1 MATKWKKGKA
11 IFSFLAFFT
20 GLTMLVVNLV
30 PAAGIA
36 AAFGMEIY
44 EGQPDYQESG
54 EFRDLISEK
63 LSELIGV
70 ATGGKSYSG
79 YFTDSTGAVYKFMD
93 ESYDEWVEEFQNEP
107 LVEQE
112 ETAVEENAAY
122 GPGADFLNN
131 LEGPEAFGG
140 NWDDYQAYLAE
151 EQTYYD
157 EMMAAEYG
165 FGSAYDYDGDYGG
178 YSVYYGYN
186 FGDKESR
193 DAYMADAAQNKN
205 LRYAVIYQNKLLYS
219 NIEGFEE
226 RAGEEWKGEDFA
238 AALDAGAYNFTLW
251 YNRAGDGKVTIVK
264 DGHEEN
270 VYGDGVYSD
279 KSPWRVPGYANFS
292 IGESAGEAVIFLAAA
307 KSPQLYLVRS
317 DGNGGFTQYGGRL
330 YRMKERL
337 DWLRSAAERMEMFL
351 TAAVILLA
359 AALLMR
365 KSRRQA
371 VERIAELLGK
381 ICLEIKLFLLFVLAI
396 LFTGMSVGALGQLV
410 WWIRTG
416 LGYYYSWS
424 GDYIYEMARLTKAGG
439 YLALWFWLLYLVV
452 LDWRTNGKR
461 QKKPVFDLLKIKDFT
476 HPIQKRL
483 VRRQRLT
490 LVAELTLLVLFAA
503 ALGALWLYQEE
514 FLNYFMDGYA
524 YDYINVVNGGVAQD
538 VGYPFGMR
546 GACMLTGCVIFTAL
560 SGFTLITFLGL
571 RKNHRLAADIGAL
584 NDRILAVREGSL
596 TGELILSGDTD
607 LQEAA
612 DNLNQIQKGMETA
625 LAEQVKSERMKVDLV
640 TNVSHD
646 IKTPLTS
653 IISYTELLRQEEE
666 LPQHV
671 KEYIQILGEKAER
684 LRGIVQDVFEIS
696 KATSGQLPI
705 QMETLDMGKLLRQT
719 LADMND
725 QISQSTLLMR
735 TAIPETPVPVL
746 ADGQRLYRV
755 FQNLLQNALRYSLEG
770 SRVYLALT
778 EEAGQTVVRIK
789 NTSGVELAD
798 SKDFTERFVRGDES
812 RTDGGS
818 GLGLSIAKSFT
829 EACGGSL
836 TVETDADLFTVTVAF
851 PVSGQKQAADR
862 MTSGTTEGQGKEAI
876 QAGEKPVKPSEEES
890 V

>member
-307 KSPQLYLVRS
+307 KSPQL
-317 DGNGGFTQYGGRL
+317 
-330 YRMKERL
+330 
-337 DWLRSAAERMEMFL
+337 
-351 TAAVILLA
+351 
-359 AALLMR
+359 
-365 KSRRQA
+365 
-371 VERIAELLGK
+371 
-381 ICLEIKLFLLFVLAI
+381 
-396 LFTGMSVGALGQLV
+396 
-410 WWIRTG
+410 
-416 LGYYYSWS
+416 
-424 GDYIYEMARLTKAGG
+424 
-439 YLALWFWLLYLVV
+439 
-452 LDWRTNGKR
+452 
-461 QKKPVFDLLKIKDFT
+461 
-476 HPIQKRL
+476 
-483 VRRQRLT
+483 
-490 LVAELTLLVLFAA
+490 
-503 ALGALWLYQEE
+503 
-514 FLNYFMDGYA
+514 
-524 YDYINVVNGGVAQD
+524 
-538 VGYPFGMR
+538 
-546 GACMLTGCVIFTAL
+546 
-560 SGFTLITFLGL
+560 
-571 RKNHRLAADIGAL
+571 
-584 NDRILAVREGSL
+584 
-596 TGELILSGDTD
+596 
-607 LQEAA
+607 
-612 DNLNQIQKGMETA
+612 
-625 LAEQVKSERMKVDLV
+625 
-640 TNVSHD
+640 
-646 IKTPLTS
+646 
-653 IISYTELLRQEEE
+653 
-666 LPQHV
+666 
-671 KEYIQILGEKAER
+671 
-684 LRGIVQDVFEIS
+684 
-696 KATSGQLPI
+696 
-705 QMETLDMGKLLRQT
+705 
-719 LADMND
+719 
-725 QISQSTLLMR
+725 
-735 TAIPETPVPVL
+735 
-746 ADGQRLYRV
+746 
-755 FQNLLQNALRYSLEG
+755 
-770 SRVYLALT
+770 
-778 EEAGQTVVRIK
+778 
-789 NTSGVELAD
+789 
-798 SKDFTERFVRGDES
+798 
-812 RTDGGS
+812 
-818 GLGLSIAKSFT
+818 
-829 EACGGSL
+829 
-836 TVETDADLFTVTVAF
+836 
-851 PVSGQKQAADR
+851 
-862 MTSGTTEGQGKEAI
+862 
-876 QAGEKPVKPSEEES
+876 
-890 V
+890 